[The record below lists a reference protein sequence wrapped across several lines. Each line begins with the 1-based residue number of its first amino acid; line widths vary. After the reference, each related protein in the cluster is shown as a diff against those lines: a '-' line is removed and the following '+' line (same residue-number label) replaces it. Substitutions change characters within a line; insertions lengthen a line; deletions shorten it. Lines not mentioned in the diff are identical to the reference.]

1 VDKDDTG
8 TFVGEQHRRWIVIGG
23 HRTVDLRLVER
34 YFCLFSCFLS
44 LKFIR

>member
-8 TFVGEQHRRWIVIGG
+8 TFVGEQHRRWRVIGG